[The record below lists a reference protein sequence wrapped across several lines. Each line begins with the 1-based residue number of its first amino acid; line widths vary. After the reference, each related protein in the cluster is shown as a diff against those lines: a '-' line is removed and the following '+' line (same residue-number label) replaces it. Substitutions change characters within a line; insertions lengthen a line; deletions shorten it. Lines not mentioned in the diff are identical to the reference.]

1 MRDNEGKTSLR
12 GQEIVSKCDPRIEL
26 RGQIDSLLAQAVL
39 NCAYAEHY
47 GYTNVTLGAK
57 DIVRVV
63 RELMRAEATG
73 EKPEIKTILGM
84 SFDELRDVSNNPR
97 EELGVQ
103 HYMPDENTDLMSAHL
118 NVLRTDIR
126 RTERTAWCLE
136 DDSPQMEALRLV
148 LNRLSSAA
156 YILMLECRSERP

>member
-1 MRDNEGKTSLR
+1 MREKEDKTILR
-12 GQEIVSKCDPRIEL
+12 GDEIVSKCDPRIEL

-57 DIVRVV
+57 DMVRVI

-73 EKPEIKTILGM
+73 KETQVRTILGM
-84 SFDELRDVSNNPR
+84 DFEELRDVSNNPR

-103 HYMPDENTDLMSAHL
+103 HYLPDENTDLMSAHL
-118 NVLRTDIR
+118 NILRTEIR
-126 RTERTAWCLE
+126 RAERTACCLE
-136 DDSPQMEALRLV
+136 DDSKEMRAMRLV

>member
-1 MRDNEGKTSLR
+1 MRGDEQRTILR
-12 GQEIVSKCDPRIEL
+12 GDEVVSKCDPRLEL

-47 GYTNVTLGAK
+47 GYTNVSLGAQ

-63 RELMRAEATG
+63 KELMRAEATG
-73 EKPEIKTILGM
+73 EEPDIRSILGM
-84 SFDELRDVSNNPR
+84 TFDELREASNRPGS
-97 EELGVQ
+97 ELGLD
-103 HYMPDENTDLMSAHL
+103 HYYPDEHTDLMTAHL
-118 NVLRTDIR
+118 NILRTDIR
-126 RTERTAWCLE
+126 RTERAACCLD
-136 DDSPQMEALRLV
+136 DDSKAMAAMRLI

>member
-1 MRDNEGKTSLR
+1 MRDNEGKTSFR
-12 GQEIVSKCDPRIEL
+12 GQETVSKCDPRIEL

-47 GYTNVTLGAK
+47 GYTNVSLGAK
-57 DIVRVV
+57 DIVRVI
-63 RELMRAEATG
+63 RELMRTEATG
-73 EKPEIKTILGM
+73 EKIEIKTILGM
-84 SFDELRDVSNNPR
+84 TFDELRDVSNNPK

-118 NVLRTDIR
+118 NILRTDIR
-126 RTERTAWCLE
+126 RVERMAWCLE
-136 DDSPQMEALRLV
+136 DDSEQLQATGLV